1 MPDVFLSYSHNDRA
15 AVQRFAVGLEAQGLD
30 VWWDNALRSGEAFDE
45 KIEQALR
52 EAKAVVVLW
61 SNTSVVSRWVRAE
74 ATLADRKGKL
84 VPVMLEA
91 CERPIMFE
99 LTHTV
104 DLSQW
109 RGDVRDDAWLGFIG
123 EVQRFLGTERAPSP
137 QPVPSAHGFTA
148 FPRERERML
157 AVLPFDNLSSDEEMQ
172 FFSDGVSDEIMGRIA
187 RGSKL
192 KVIGRTSSF
201 QFRGA
206 RKAEAA
212 AALNATHVLDGSIRR
227 SGARVRVT
235 AHLVEA
241 TMQMTLWTDRYDRG
255 LEDIFAV
262 QDEISEAIAEALD
275 LAFFPPETRPIN
287 PADYDLYLRGKDFVV
302 HTEGLDRCIALLK
315 PVTERAPGFADAWGS
330 LAYSGA
336 LLRMQLPYA
345 DRPELSEAV
354 AGQIAQCRALD
365 PENPRAAVA
374 QWMLLDPYGDFLR
387 LERAAKDMAKF
398 GANDVDAQFSL
409 NWHAE
414 NVGRVRD
421 ATGHARRCMEVDSL
435 NWLAGTAFGQTLW
448 RCGQYNEGRDMLQ
461 QTLARRPE
469 DHHTAAA
476 LLVAC
481 MHAEDW
487 DAAAEL
493 TDPRRLARNPL
504 REHSGLVRLV
514 ATMRDRTPENC
525 AALIGSVSRRL
536 DQTGHMDTTPAVWLS
551 HLGFVDE
558 AYDMLERARLGPAG
572 GPNDVVGLTAYR
584 PHLLF
589 PVAYPELR
597 ANPRFVKLCARL
609 GLVEYWLET
618 QNWPDCVDE
627 VPYDFKAECE
637 AYRDY
642 AKDRFGS

>member
-1 MPDVFLSYSHNDRA
+1 MPDVFLSYSHVDRA
-15 AVQRFAVGLEAQGLD
+15 TVQRFAEGLQAQGLD

-52 EAKAVVVLW
+52 VAKAVVVLW
-61 SNTSVVSRWVRAE
+61 SNASVVSRWVRAE
-74 ATLADRKGKL
+74 ATLADRKGTL
-84 VPVMLEA
+84 LPVMLEA
-91 CERPIMFE
+91 CERPIIFE

-104 DLSQW
+104 DLSRWQ
-109 RGDVRDDAWLGFIG
+109 GDVRDRAWLGFVG
-123 EVQRFLGTERAPSP
+123 EVQRFVGTAPAPGSP
-137 QPVPSAHGFTA
+137 PAPSAHGF
-148 FPRERERML
+148 PVPPPERERML

-172 FFSDGVSDEIMGRIA
+172 FFSDGVSDEIMGRIT

-206 RKAEAA
+206 RKAQAA
-212 AALNATHVLDGSIRR
+212 ASLNATHVLDGSIRR
-227 SGARVRVT
+227 SGGRVRVT

-241 TMQMTLWTDRYDRG
+241 KSQMTLWTDRYDRS

-262 QDEISEAIAEALD
+262 QDEISDAIAAALD
-275 LAFFPPETRPIN
+275 LAFFPPATTPID
-287 PADYDLYLRGKDFVV
+287 PAIYDLYLRGKDFVV
-302 HTEGLDRCIALLK
+302 HTEGLDRCIALLRS
-315 PVTERAPGFADAWGS
+315 VSERAPGFAEAWGS

-345 DRPELSEAV
+345 QRPALSEAV

-398 GANDVDAQFSL
+398 GDNDVDAQFAL

-421 ATGHARRCMEVDSL
+421 AAAHGRRCMEVDAL
-435 NWLAGTAFGQTLW
+435 NWLAGTAYGQTLW
-448 RCGQYNEGRDMLQ
+448 RCGQYREGRDVLQ
-461 QTLARRPE
+461 RTLERRPE

-481 MHAEDW
+481 MHAQDW
-487 DAAAEL
+487 DAAAVL
-493 TDPRRLARNPL
+493 TDPGRLARNPL

-514 ATMRDRTPENC
+514 ATMRDRTPENT
-525 AALIGSVSRRL
+525 AALIGSVRRRL

-572 GPNDVVGLTAYR
+572 GPHDVVGLTAYR

-597 ANPRFVKLCARL
+597 ADPRFVRLCARL

-618 QNWPDCVDE
+618 DNWPDCVEE

-637 AYRDY
+637 RCRDY
-642 AKDRFGS
+642 PKDKFGG